1 MAAAETLDAR
11 VREIIGGDTFHIPF
25 AGLRRPLRHGKGGSG
40 GRESL
45 PLAGGPDVLV
55 HPIDSLGLGNGRDT
69 DKRNAQETREHRST
83 HKGDLV

>member
-1 MAAAETLDAR
+1 MAAAKSLDTG
-11 VREIIGGDTFHIPF
+11 IGVIVGSDALHIPF

-40 GRESL
+40 GKERL

-55 HPIDSLGLGNGRDT
+55 YPLNGLGLGNGRDT
-69 DKRNAQETREHRST
+69 GKRNAQEAHEHRST